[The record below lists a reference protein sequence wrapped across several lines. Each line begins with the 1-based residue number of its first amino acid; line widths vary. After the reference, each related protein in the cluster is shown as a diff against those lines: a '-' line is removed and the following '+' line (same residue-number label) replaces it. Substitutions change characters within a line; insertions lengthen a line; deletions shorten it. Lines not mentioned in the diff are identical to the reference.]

1 MKCLC
6 CGTWT
11 HPHPQRP
18 AASQVGHYCSH
29 LQRARA
35 SLRQQ
40 WCQSSGICCKTAGD
54 VGAVPY
60 PSTGRTEYR
69 CRGKKKATTTAQ
81 RCTQS
86 KATPTEPCNATAC
99 SQASAAFYAQRLQR
113 TASADTA
120 DTFLLAHLS
129 CQQRKHSFALV
140 PSAKRPPSPLMI
152 QCINTFSHQRGA
164 DVLRYR
170 ILGRDWER
178 CFKKH

>member
-1 MKCLC
+1 MMPVFGNL
-6 CGTWT
+6 
-11 HPHPQRP
+11 
-18 AASQVGHYCSH
+18 
-29 LQRARA
+29 LQNSRGR
-35 SLRQQ
+35 
-40 WCQSSGICCKTAGD
+40 GG
-54 VGAVPY
+54 GAVPI
-60 PSTGRTEYR
+60 YR
-69 CRGKKKATTTAQ
+69 EDGVPLQWKKKKATTTAQ

-86 KATPTEPCNATAC
+86 KATPTEPCNATAR

-113 TASADTA
+113 TASANTA